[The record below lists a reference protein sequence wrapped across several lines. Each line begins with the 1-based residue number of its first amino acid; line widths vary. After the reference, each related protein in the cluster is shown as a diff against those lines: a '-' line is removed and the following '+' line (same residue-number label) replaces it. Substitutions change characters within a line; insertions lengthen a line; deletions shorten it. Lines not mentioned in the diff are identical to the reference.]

1 MSKRIS
7 RIIACIMLVIGVVF
21 FIVALNNPQ
30 FSWPWGN
37 TITNCIYTLYLIVIA
52 MLFVAPF
59 KKKE

>member
-7 RIIACIMLVIGVVF
+7 RIIVRIMLVIGVVF

-37 TITNCIYTLYLIVIA
+37 TITNCIYMTYLIAMV

-59 KKKE
+59 KKKK

>member
-7 RIIACIMLVIGVVF
+7 RIIVRIMLVIGVVF

-37 TITNCIYTLYLIVIA
+37 TITNCIYMAYLIAMV

-59 KKKE
+59 KKKK

>member
-37 TITNCIYTLYLIVIA
+37 TITNGIYMLYLVVIV
-52 MLFVAPF
+52 MLFVVPF
-59 KKKE
+59 KKKK